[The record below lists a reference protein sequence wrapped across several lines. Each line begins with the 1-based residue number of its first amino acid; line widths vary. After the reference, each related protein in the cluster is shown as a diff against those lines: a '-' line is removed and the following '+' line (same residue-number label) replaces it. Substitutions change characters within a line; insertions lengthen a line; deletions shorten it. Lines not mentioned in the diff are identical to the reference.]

1 MFFLLFYNFGHWG
14 EIAKNLRLILNE
26 YFRPNAA
33 KLAENNLA
41 KPILVQIF
49 LPFLMPLFLRLSHT
63 CLVEIPPLKCKAT
76 NNAIYIILRL

>member
-1 MFFLLFYNFGHWG
+1 MSININLPKVHFTYADTCQISIKNKIVINNVFLLFYNFGHWG

-41 KPILVQIF
+41 KPILAQIF
-49 LPFLMPLFLRLSHT
+49 LPFLH
-63 CLVEIPPLKCKAT
+63 
-76 NNAIYIILRL
+76 